1 LISNPFAST
10 PETPIKKIYNNEN
23 KGKELAIFS
32 PFQATSHNLSTKAPR
47 RLLRL
52 SQNPNSSMYWY
63 PVLHLR
69 AQSADAEMR
78 KGGFSFG
85 LTSVDI
91 RKRLPHPVL
100 HWLSNMIMEPCPLG
114 KGLSLVLGLRWGLVM
129 EVRHMNMER
138 FWVCFALSN
147 GLSLL
152 LRLRWGLVMEVRHMN
167 MERFWVCFAL
177 GNGLSLILRLRWGL
191 LVVEVGH
198 MNMECLWFGF
208 TLSKRLCLVLGRGLL
223 VVEVGHMNME
233 CLWFGFTLSKGL
245 SLILRRGL
253 LVVEVRHMNV
263 ERFWVCLALREGLS
277 LVLRRGLL
285 VVEVRHVN
293 VEWFSL
299 TLGEGLSLV
308 LRRGLLVVEVRH
320 VNVEWFSLALREGL
334 SLVLRRG
341 LLVVEVRHVNV
352 EWFWISL
359 ALTIGVQDLLP
370 ILDDTRNI
378 IGDTSTLASMVG
390 NFIEVYAMLWLRVT
404 LGKGLSLIL
413 GRGLLVV
420 EVGHVNVKGFC
431 FPLTVGVKNLLSIL
445 DDAGDIVSDAGTLT
459 NTMSDV
465 VNIHT
470 VFWLRIASDFVFFVE
485 NWEVVD
491 RMETLRFR
499 SATPDRI
506 ASDFMNFVE
515 NWEVIDGTES
525 LMGENRMIA
534 GNFSI
539 VDDWTMT
546 LREPVDFLRSQ
557 LQIRTGGRMSF
568 AVDFTAVT

>member
-1 LISNPFAST
+1 
-10 PETPIKKIYNNEN
+10 
-23 KGKELAIFS
+23 
-32 PFQATSHNLSTKAPR
+32 
-47 RLLRL
+47 
-52 SQNPNSSMYWY
+52 
-63 PVLHLR
+63 
-69 AQSADAEMR
+69 
-78 KGGFSFG
+78 
-85 LTSVDI
+85 
-91 RKRLPHPVL
+91 
-100 HWLSNMIMEPCPLG
+100 MIMEPCPLG
-114 KGLSLVLGLRWGLVM
+114 KGLSLVLGLRWGLVV

-138 FWVCFALSN
+138 FWF
-147 GLSLL
+147 SLT
-152 LRLRWGLVMEVRHMN
+152 
-167 MERFWVCFAL
+167 L
-177 GNGLSLILRLRWGL
+177 GNGLSL
-191 LVVEVGH
+191 
-198 MNMECLWFGF
+198 
-208 TLSKRLCLVLGRGLL
+208 VLGRGML

-277 LVLRRGLL
+277 LVLRSGLL

-293 VEWFSL
+293 VKWFSL
-299 TLGEGLSLV
+299 TLGEGLSLI
-308 LRRGLLVVEVRH
+308 
-320 VNVEWFSLALREGL
+320 
-334 SLVLRRG
+334 LRRG

-359 ALTIGVQDLLP
+359 ALTIGAQDLLP
-370 ILDDTRNI
+370 ILDDTGNI

-420 EVGHVNVKGFC
+420 EMGHVNVKGFC
-431 FPLTVGVKNLLSIL
+431 FPLTIGVKNLLSIL

-491 RMETLRFR
+491 GMETLRFR

-515 NWEVIDGTES
+515 NWEVVDGTES
-525 LMGENRMIA
+525 LMWENRMIA

-546 LREPVDFLRSQ
+546 LREPVDFIRSQ

-568 AVDFTAVT
+568 AVDFAAVT

>member
-1 LISNPFAST
+1 LISNPFTST
-10 PETPIKKIYNNEN
+10 PETPIKKIDNNEN

-32 PFQATSHNLSTKAPR
+32 PFEAASYNLSTKAPR

-52 SQNPNSSMYWY
+52 QDPDSSMYWH

-78 KGGFSFG
+78 KSWFSFG
-85 LTSVDI
+85 LTSVDT
-91 RKRLPHPVL
+91 RKRLPHPIL
-100 HWLSNMIMEPCPLG
+100 HWLSNMIMKPCPLG
-114 KGLSLVLGLRWGLVM
+114 KGLSLVLRLRLGLLVV
-129 EVRHMNMER
+129 EVRHVDVER
-138 FWVCFALSN
+138 FWFCLALS
-147 GLSLL
+147 
-152 LRLRWGLVMEVRHMN
+152 
-167 MERFWVCFAL
+167 
-177 GNGLSLILRLRWGL
+177 NGLSLILRLRL
-191 LVVEVGH
+191 
-198 MNMECLWFGF
+198 
-208 TLSKRLCLVLGRGLL
+208 GLL

-253 LVVEVRHMNV
+253 LVVEVGHMNV

-285 VVEVRHVN
+285 VVEV
-293 VEWFSL
+293 
-299 TLGEGLSLV
+299 G
-308 LRRGLLVVEVRH
+308 
-320 VNVEWFSLALREGL
+320 
-334 SLVLRRG
+334 
-341 LLVVEVRHVNV
+341 HVNV

-390 NFIEVYAMLWLRVT
+390 NCIEVYAMLWLRVT
-404 LGKGLSLIL
+404 LSEALSFLTSW
-413 GRGLLVV
+413 LLVV
-420 EVGHVNVKGFC
+420 EMGHVDAEWFWISLA
-431 FPLTVGVKNLLSIL
+431 LTIGVKNLLSIL
-445 DDAGDIVSDAGTLT
+445 NDAGDIVSNAGTLT

-470 VFWLRIASDFVFFVE
+470 VFWLRIASEFVFFVE

-491 RMETLRFR
+491 GMETLRLR

-506 ASDFMNFVE
+506 ASDFMIFVE
-515 NWEVIDGTES
+515 NWEVVDGMETLRLRS
-525 LMGENRMIA
+525 ATPDRIA
-534 GNFSI
+534 SNFAI
-539 VDDWTMT
+539 VNDWTMT
-546 LREPVDFLRSQ
+546 LREPVDFLSQ

-568 AVDFTAVT
+568 AGDFVVEGFS